1 MTGVC
6 DMPDLFLAGLAAKTG
21 AERLMVA
28 DAVAANA
35 YEADRAAEDGYTSVA
50 REPDTAPYEMAAE
63 VAAAALREAN
73 VAPEIVV
80 YGSIHRHGQARLW
93 SPASWLQSQLKISGK
108 VPALAVQQGCNG
120 LMQALAMTMRDSA
133 TDSALFVGA
142 DCFHNSGFDR
152 WRSDYGLIYGDAA
165 AAFVLSR
172 QAGFARVLHI
182 ALDGVPALE
191 ELHRD
196 PDAQTENETSWQ
208 TEYDVRRTKRA
219 FLKAHGTAGFADPL
233 VAALQRLRSN
243 LEQNPDWRGEADIL
257 LTPFVGNKT
266 RQATYEQVF
275 GHLAPYNAWDIGKT
289 LGHLGTTDAWVG
301 LDHLRQQGN
310 LRSGQHVLI
319 ISAGVGF
326 SCSATLL
333 EIL

>member
-1 MTGVC
+1 MA
-6 DMPDLFLAGLAAKTG
+6 DLFLAGLAARTG
-21 AERLMVA
+21 SQRLMVA
-28 DAVAANA
+28 DAVAAGS
-35 YEADRAAEDGYTSVA
+35 YEAERAAEDGYVSVVQ
-50 REPDTAPYEMAAE
+50 EPDAAPYEIAIQVAE
-63 VAAAALREAN
+63 KALDEADLS
-73 VAPEIVV
+73 PESVV

-93 SPASWLQSQLKISGK
+93 SPASWLQHKLGLSGN
-108 VPALAVQQGCNG
+108 VPALAIQQGCNG
-120 LMQALAMTMRDSA
+120 LMQAAVMTMNQGNME
-133 TDSALFVGA
+133 SALFVGA
-142 DCFHNSGFDR
+142 DCFNNSGFDR

-172 QAGFARVLHI
+172 KAGFARVLHI
-182 ALDGVPALE
+182 AIDGVPALE

-196 PDAQTENETSWQ
+196 SDPQPESPTSWQ
-208 TEYDVRRTKRA
+208 TEYDVRRTKRS

-233 VAALQRLRSN
+233 VEALQRLRCN
-243 LEQNPDWRGEADIL
+243 LERNPKWRGEADIL

-266 RQATYEQVF
+266 RRSTYEHVF
-275 GHLAPYNAWDIGKT
+275 GHLAPRNAWDIGKT

-301 LDHLRQQGN
+301 LDHLRQQGS
-310 LRSGQHVLI
+310 LQSGQHALI